1 MKAFLEKWVTDQMEF
16 KLGREIRTNKLTNPM
31 NSFKDRVI
39 KIVDD
44 GNLEALIQKLN
55 NSVRPNE
62 PSTTSHQ
69 NALLRRRTHWSF
81 SARGER
87 ESKSLFIDLLGF
99 LWVDKNVA
107 VNGIKEEVKMEKSPF
122 WWFLL
127 CCWKRTR
134 EGSLYKWR
142 GKWY

>member
-1 MKAFLEKWVTDQMEF
+1 MKAFLIGTDQIEF

-69 NALLRRRTHWSF
+69 NALLHRRTHCSKPKPTLAKKNDSF
-81 SARGER
+81 EQ
-87 ESKSLFIDLLGF
+87 
-99 LWVDKNVA
+99 
-107 VNGIKEEVKMEKSPF
+107 IK
-122 WWFLL
+122 
-127 CCWKRTR
+127 R
-134 EGSLYKWR
+134 
-142 GKWY
+142 